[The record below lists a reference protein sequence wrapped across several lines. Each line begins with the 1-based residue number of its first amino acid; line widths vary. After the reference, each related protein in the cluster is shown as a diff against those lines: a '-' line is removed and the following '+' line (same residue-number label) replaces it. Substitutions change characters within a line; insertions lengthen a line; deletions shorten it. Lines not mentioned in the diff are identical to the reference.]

1 MSAIVNSFI
10 SLLGQPITGAT
21 PTIRIW
27 EITDTT
33 NDLVV
38 TDDNMQEVIDTSS
51 PAGGDGFY
59 KYVFAGYD
67 PTKEYLVRI
76 DAGNTIPIHS
86 RYYVGELEKC
96 CAPTVG
102 DIRSELENELA
113 MLKEVWRMYGLD
125 PSNPLVVSET
135 QRVVGLLTQ
144 SISDNPVT
152 CQTTVART
160 SALPPEITD
169 P

>member
-1 MSAIVNSFI
+1 MPAIVNSFI

-27 EITDTT
+27 EITDTA

-38 TDDNMQEVIDTSS
+38 EDENMQEVIDTSS
-51 PAGGDGFY
+51 PSGGDGFY
-59 KYVFAGYD
+59 KYIFNSYD
-67 PTKEYLVRI
+67 ETKEYLVRV
-76 DAGNTIPIHS
+76 DAGASIPIHS

-102 DIRSELENELA
+102 DIRTELENELA

-144 SISDNPVT
+144 AITDNPAT
-152 CQTTVART
+152 CETTVTRT